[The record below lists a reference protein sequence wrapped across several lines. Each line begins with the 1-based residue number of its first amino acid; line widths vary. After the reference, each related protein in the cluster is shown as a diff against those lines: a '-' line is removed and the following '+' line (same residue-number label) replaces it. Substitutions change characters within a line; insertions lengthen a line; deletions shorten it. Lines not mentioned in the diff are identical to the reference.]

1 MCREPKAKRIVI
13 IYGDGRFRLAV
24 QPKPPENKEEAAEVV
39 CTLMSSLISTIWN
52 HIPDQEEQKE
62 ILMSV
67 MNRAL
72 KIIGEEEKYAG
83 QKETPPVGGHRAGGK
98 QG

>member
-1 MCREPKAKRIVI
+1 MDREPKAKRIVI
-13 IYGDGRFRLAV
+13 TYGDGRFHLAI
-24 QPKPPENKEEAAEVV
+24 QPKPPENKEEAIEVV

-52 HIPDQEEQKE
+52 HIPDKEEQKE

-67 MNRAL
+67 TNRAL
-72 KIIGEEEKYAG
+72 KVIGEEEKYAG